1 MLKKFRFM
9 GTLKEQFDA
18 FLDKNVH
25 LGSELTKSLS
35 RVCPLGMVRFSI
47 YFAVESS
54 LREISYVGNVHVLT
68 CAG

>member
-1 MLKKFRFM
+1 M

-18 FLDKNVH
+18 FFGENVH

-35 RVCPLGMVRFSI
+35 RVHLLGMVRFSI
-47 YFAVESS
+47 YFAVESG
-54 LREISYVGNVHVLT
+54 LREISYVVYVHVLT

>member
-1 MLKKFRFM
+1 M

-18 FLDKNVH
+18 FLGENVH

-35 RVCPLGMVRFSI
+35 RVRLLGMVRFSI

-54 LREISYVGNVHVLT
+54 LREISYVVYVHVLT